1 MHIAF
6 LLLLVAWIIAI
17 NIVDAIFS
25 KQPVKSNISEKSVN
39 SGFFADIFVDILF
52 IWVPALVVLFLSFIG
67 NISLQD
73 LGYRLISFN
82 HNIWFTV
89 ITLVVG
95 GFVFTYYIGRLIL
108 SLVSAKFREKQ
119 AIKNGDDE
127 DLPRTAKQRKQ
138 HTLIVFST
146 ATCEELISRGFA
158 VFLLQSVF
166 PGISVFLVILIT
178 SALFGLS
185 HLYQG
190 LSGVIRTG
198 IFGILSVSLFLVT
211 DSLILPMVLHFLAD
225 FSYTFVLPKEQEVR
239 GREI

>member
-6 LLLLVAWIIAI
+6 LVLLVAWTVAL
-17 NIVDAIFS
+17 NIMDAIFS
-25 KQPVKSNISEKSVN
+25 KEPIKSNASEKPVN
-39 SGFFADIFVDILF
+39 SGFFADLFVDIII
-52 IWVPALVVLFLSFIG
+52 IWTPALVVLILSFIG

-73 LGYRLISFN
+73 LGYRPISFN
-82 HNIWFTV
+82 HNAWFTA
-89 ITLVVG
+89 ITLIVG
-95 GFVFTYYIGRLIL
+95 GFVFIYYIGRLIL

-119 AIKNGDDE
+119 ATKNGDDG
-127 DLPRTAKQRKQ
+127 DLPRTAKERKQ

-178 SALFGLS
+178 SVTFGLW

-190 LSGVIRTG
+190 LRGVIQTG

-211 DSLILPMVLHFLAD
+211 NSLILPMLLHFIAD
-225 FSYTFVLPKEQEVR
+225 FSYTFVLPKEQ
-239 GREI
+239 